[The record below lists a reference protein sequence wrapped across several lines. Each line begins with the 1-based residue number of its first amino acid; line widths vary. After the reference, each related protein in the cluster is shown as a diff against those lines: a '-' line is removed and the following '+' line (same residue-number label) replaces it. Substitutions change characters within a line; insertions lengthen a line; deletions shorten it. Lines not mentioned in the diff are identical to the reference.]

1 VRSKSPFTAVEDST
15 PRSWCP
21 CIVVLQKSVGRLRA
35 QRSAPSAAN
44 GSKARSKQEAGGRG
58 PSHKWNHPARKRRDL
73 KRASAE
79 GHSRRREDGS
89 FERRQSSSRERR
101 ISTKA
106 PRSAR
111 ASARVV
117 AEKLLAME
125 GISGRRSARL
135 SRGPRGTDLGGLR
148 ALAPIVKTIGKQ
160 EPRRRRQRCQRWAAR
175 SARGRINAARTN
187 RTGHRS
193 EGRAVKRDLP
203 RSHLHRAAPSL
214 SVPGPSS
221 SGEGAA
227 RGATL
232 RE

>member
-1 VRSKSPFTAVEDST
+1 VRSKSPFTAIEDST

-73 KRASAE
+73 KRASAK

-148 ALAPIVKTIGKQ
+148 ALASIATRSTSESLGGGDRDVRGGLLDRRAEESTPHVRIGRVTEVK
-160 EPRRRRQRCQRWAAR
+160 
-175 SARGRINAARTN
+175 
-187 RTGHRS
+187 
-193 EGRAVKRDLP
+193 V
-203 RSHLHRAAPSL
+203 AP
-214 SVPGPSS
+214 
-221 SGEGAA
+221 
-227 RGATL
+227 
-232 RE
+232 